1 MKKKRLTNSKKPFK
15 GAIDRVIGE
24 VQKKQG
30 KYFISSRVDEIQNIR
45 VQDIQKL
52 NLKKHTLVGLKINT
66 ESGEIKIDKVFGKS
80 QKIEVE
86 KEAIVFKY
94 NISDKFSRKVTKE
107 AEKLSGEL
115 SSEDI
120 VSRIDLRK
128 KLFFTIDGDDARDFD
143 DAVCINK
150 VRNGYKLFV
159 SIADVSA
166 YVPHGSSI
174 DREALKRANSVYLPG
189 KVYPMLPETL
199 SNNICSLVPKEDRL
213 TKTVEIN
220 FYSDGSVNNYRIYN
234 SVINSKARLTYSR
247 VSDLLSGKAE
257 LRYEEKNIVRAL
269 NLMNELYKKL
279 KRKRMDAGELDFDFP
294 EPELVRDRNGKV
306 INVKKSER
314 STAHGLIEE
323 FMIAAN
329 NVVAGFILDN
339 KVASIY
345 RTHEDPDPASVY
357 ELRQDLDEMG
367 YKMKAGKKISP
378 QDVQKVML
386 ETNKRPDGNVVNML
400 ILKSL
405 KKAEYSTKEIGHF
418 GLALSR
424 YTHFTSPI
432 RRYADLIVHRITE
445 SLINNNGYKI
455 DKWQLDEI
463 SSHCSKTERTS
474 DEIERELLDLE
485 RAGLMGDKIGKVYEG
500 KIISIMPFGMFVEL
514 NPIYV
519 EGFVHKSDMRM
530 IGNNG
535 KRRWFVV
542 GQKVKVKVKEADIAR
557 RRVRFSLV

>member
-1 MKKKRLTNSKKPFK
+1 MKKKRLTKSKKLFK
-15 GAIDRVIGE
+15 GAIDRIIGE
-24 VQKKQG
+24 VQKKHG
-30 KYFISSRVDEIQNIR
+30 KYFISSRLGEIQNIG
-45 VQDIQKL
+45 VKDIKKL

-66 ESGEIKIDKVFGKS
+66 KSGEIKIDKVFLES

-94 NISDKFSRKVTKE
+94 NVSDKFSRKVIKE
-107 AEKLSGEL
+107 AENLSQDL
-115 SSEDI
+115 SPEDI
-120 VSRIDLRK
+120 ISRIDMRK
-128 KLFFTIDGDDARDFD
+128 KLFFTIDGDEARDFD

-150 VRNGYKLFV
+150 TRSGYKLFV

-166 YVPHGSSI
+166 YVPQGSFI

-199 SNNICSLVPKEDRL
+199 SNYICSLVPKEDRL
-213 TKTVEIN
+213 TKTVEVN
-220 FYSDGSVNNYRIYN
+220 FSSDGSVNNYRIYN

-257 LRYEEKNIVRAL
+257 LRYEEKNIVKVL
-269 NLMNELYKKL
+269 KLMNELYKKL
-279 KRKRMDAGELDFDFP
+279 KRKRVDAGELDFDFP

-314 STAHGLIEE
+314 SPAHGLIEE
-323 FMIAAN
+323 FMITAN

-345 RTHEDPDPASVY
+345 RTHENPDSVSVY
-357 ELRQDLDEMG
+357 ELKQDLDEMG
-367 YKMKAGKKISP
+367 YKMKVGKRISP
-378 QDVQKVML
+378 QDIQKVLL
-386 ETNKRPDGNVVNML
+386 EAKKRPDGNIVNML

-405 KKAEYSTKEIGHF
+405 KKAEYSTREIGHF

-432 RRYADLIVHRITE
+432 RRYTDLIVHRIIE
-445 SLINNNGYKI
+445 SLISNNGYKV
-455 DKWQLDEI
+455 DKRQLDEI
-463 SSHCSKTERTS
+463 SEHCSKKERIS
-474 DEIERELLDLE
+474 DEIEREFLDLE
-485 RAGLMGDKIGKVYEG
+485 RADLMGDKIGKVYEG

-519 EGFVHKSDMRM
+519 EGFVHKSDMRV

-535 KRRWFVV
+535 RRRWFVV
-542 GQKVKVKVKEADIAR
+542 GQKVKVKVKKADVAR